1 MNQFFQTY
9 QQNSVKKKHQTSCG
23 LNQTHLDHFDDII
36 KWKQIH
42 F

>member
-1 MNQFFQTY
+1 MNQFFQTH
-9 QQNSVKKKHQTSCG
+9 QQNSVKKHQTSCE
-23 LNQTHLDHFDDII
+23 LNQTHLDPFDDII